1 VHRND
6 SPEQMLVVE
15 SRLPVIDFGG
25 LTSQMEHSTADPI
38 SDRSTMTCA
47 GLQVD
52 AKAVEPS
59 HCAASDA
66 ARRT

>member
-1 VHRND
+1 MHCD
-6 SPEQMLVVE
+6 DLPEQMLVVE
-15 SRLPVIDFGG
+15 SRLPVIGFGG

-38 SDRSTMTCA
+38 SNRSTTTYA
-47 GLQVD
+47 GLRVD

-66 ARRT
+66 ALRT

>member
-1 VHRND
+1 MHCD
-6 SPEQMLVVE
+6 DLPEQMFVVE
-15 SRLPVIDFGG
+15 SRLPVIGFGG
-25 LTSQMEHSTADPI
+25 LTSQMEHSTADHI

>member
-1 VHRND
+1 MHCDD

-15 SRLPVIDFGG
+15 SRLPVIGFGG

-38 SDRSTMTCA
+38 SDRSTTTCA